1 MALLT
6 LFIMVL
12 ATVVT
17 ILAISIIDFI
27 INRNKNKNK

>member
-1 MALLT
+1 MELLT

-27 INRNKNKNK
+27 INRNKNKSK